1 MPWKFANEEEP
12 QRFYLKDE
20 NDEDTED
27 WVELK
32 AELSKRTMNELISK
46 APRAHDGE
54 DPSNA
59 EQLNFIQEYG
69 RLVTMD
75 WSAAHEE
82 TDPIGFSIK
91 TYLELDARDAA
102 KLDKIWSTHL
112 AKQMG
117 GDVDDIEGKLE
128 LSEKTTQEDSE

>member
-1 MPWKFANEEEP
+1 MPWKFANEEEVE
-12 QRFYLKDE
+12 RFYIDA
-20 NDEDTED
+20 EDGETGED

-46 APRAHDGE
+46 APRARDGE

-59 EQLNFIQEYG
+59 DQLGFIQEYG
-69 RLVTMD
+69 RLVTIG
-75 WSAAHEE
+75 WSAVDENGN
-82 TDPIGFSIK
+82 PMGFSIK
-91 TYLELDARDAA
+91 TYLELEARDAA

-128 LSEKTTQEDSE
+128 LSEKTTPEASE